1 MGEASMLTIGEAKK
15 ATCPVCV
22 ARLGECPLA
31 ANGVVLAHLRFDVLA
46 GVGVQDEH
54 AMFVTTVGKIAL
66 CAADR
71 VKGESPGPAAAGE
84 PVR

>member
-1 MGEASMLTIGEAKK
+1 MLTIIEAKK

-31 ANGVVLAHLRFDVLA
+31 ANGVVLAHVRFNVLA
-46 GVGVQDEH
+46 DVGVQAEH
-54 AMFVTTVGKIAL
+54 AMFITTVGKIAL

-71 VKGESPGPAAAGE
+71 VSGEGPGLAAAGE
-84 PVR
+84 RSL

>member
-1 MGEASMLTIGEAKK
+1 MLTILEAKK
-15 ATCPVCV
+15 ATCPLCV

-31 ANGVVLAHLRFDVLA
+31 ANGVVLAYLRFNVLA

-54 AMFVTTVGKIAL
+54 AMFLTTVGKLAL

-71 VKGESPGPAAAGE
+71 VSGEGPGPAAGE